1 MSTVR
6 KTLVPSFVFSALA
19 LTLNGAMAQ
28 QFDSGIPATWSCF
41 GTCGTS
47 ADVTGTTVVTPLA
60 TAYGWVSTFG
70 GPDGV
75 SPFPN
80 ASVPSGGSGGV
91 GNTNGSV
98 LRSTAFSAV
107 SGEVLRF
114 QFNYITSDGGTFADY
129 GWARLLNA
137 GNGSE
142 AAVIFTARTNTN
154 TSADVVP
161 GFGLPNPATTLSPSH
176 VPIIDTGYS
185 SSPPVGPEWSPL
197 GRAYNGTCWDVGCG
211 YTGWVGAS
219 YSMASSGNYVLEFG
233 VTNWD
238 DTLWDSGMAFNSVT
252 IGSGNPDDDVEI
264 DDDSRHV
271 ATIPEPGTYA
281 MLLAGL
287 GLLGFV
293 ARRRKE
299 RLGMVAA

>member
-1 MSTVR
+1 MSTAR
-6 KTLVPSFVFSALA
+6 KTLVSSFALSALA
-19 LTLNGAMAQ
+19 LTANGAMAQ
-28 QFDSGIPATWSCF
+28 QFAGGIPATWSCF

-47 ADVTGTTVVTPLA
+47 ADVTGTSVVTPLA

-80 ASVPSGGSGGV
+80 ASVPSGGSGGP

-107 SGEVLRF
+107 SGEVLKF

-137 GNGSE
+137 GSGTE
-142 AAVIFTARTNTN
+142 AAVIFTARTNTD
-154 TSADVVP
+154 TSANVVP

-185 SSPPVGPEWSPL
+185 PGIVGPEWSPL
-197 GRAYNGTCWDVGCG
+197 GSAFNGTCWDLGCG

-219 YSMASSGNYVLEFG
+219 YSVASSGNYVLEFG

-238 DTLWDSGMAFNSVT
+238 DTAWDSGMAFNSVT
-252 IGSGNPDDDVEI
+252 IGTGIPGDDVEI
-264 DDDSRHV
+264 DDDTRHV
-271 ATIPEPGTYA
+271 PSIPEPETYA

-287 GLLGFV
+287 GMLGFI
-293 ARRRKE
+293 ARRRKH
-299 RLGMVAA
+299 RLNA